1 MPLGWSNALPLELG
15 GGPTDAARIYTA
27 LRRAMGQ
34 GGAGPEGGI
43 EDLWRQCKARAIADA
58 GLGLEAAVLQA
69 FPGEATELLET
80 WEELLGVQP
89 AATVVERQDAAAA
102 ALAGKGAADAPSLTQ
117 QIADVA
123 PWAELEQQDRATA
136 RVAQLG
142 KVLGARDGSAP
153 FGSHTTAGVVSAS
166 FPNYSDHFVERLHAT
181 AAPTDGE
188 LAALAMLLGDVLPA
202 WVDWGVY
209 VGPTGFNLDGGDDG
223 SSLLDITAFS

>member
-15 GGPTDAARIYTA
+15 GGPTDAERIYTA

-89 AATVVERQDAAAA
+89 AATVAD
-102 ALAGKGAADAPSLTQ
+102 ALATSAVFDPSRFGAAFD
-117 QIADVA
+117 
-123 PWAELEQQDRATA
+123 
-136 RVAQLG
+136 
-142 KVLGARDGSAP
+142 SA
-153 FGSHTTAGVVSAS
+153 
-166 FPNYSDHFVERLHAT
+166 
-181 AAPTDGE
+181 
-188 LAALAMLLGDVLPA
+188 
-202 WVDWGVY
+202 
-209 VGPTGFNLDGGDDG
+209 
-223 SSLLDITAFS
+223 LLDIAGLSE